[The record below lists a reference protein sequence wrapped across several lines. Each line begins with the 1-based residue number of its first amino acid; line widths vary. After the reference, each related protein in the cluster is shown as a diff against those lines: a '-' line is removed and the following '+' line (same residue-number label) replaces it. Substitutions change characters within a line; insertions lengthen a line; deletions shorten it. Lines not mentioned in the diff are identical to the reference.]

1 MQASTTHPLPRSNFE
16 DLTDV
21 ELLALAIEVNRGQP
35 ATGTA
40 VVTPVVLLKA
50 RVIDCMDNPICKRGL
65 GAGPLYRE
73 VGVYREV
80 GAHVWGGVGGWGTD
94 ARRCPI
100 ARSSR
105 ARSPQEATT
114 TASVTISLQNDGTG
128 LVSLRST
135 LNARNGGTVA
145 E

>member
-40 VVTPVVLLKA
+40 VMTPVVLLKA

-80 GAHVWGGVGGWGTD
+80 GAPCVGWGRGVGD
-94 ARRCPI
+94 
-100 ARSSR
+100 
-105 ARSPQEATT
+105 
-114 TASVTISLQNDGTG
+114 
-128 LVSLRST
+128 
-135 LNARNGGTVA
+135 
-145 E
+145 